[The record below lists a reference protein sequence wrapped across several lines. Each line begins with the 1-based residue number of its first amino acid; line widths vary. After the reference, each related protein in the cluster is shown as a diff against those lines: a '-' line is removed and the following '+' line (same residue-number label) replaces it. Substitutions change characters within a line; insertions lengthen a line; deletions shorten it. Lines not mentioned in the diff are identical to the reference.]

1 MPDLWMDVDTALS
14 EVPVNVMPLLDDTD
28 FKTIEDAVA
37 YNAAGM
43 ALFWHFITTA
53 GAYTVTAVTPTTGG
67 DYDWTDQGTAGIYT
81 IEIPASGGASI
92 NNNTEGVGWFTGK
105 ATGVLPWRGP
115 TIGFRA
121 AALNDA
127 LIDGGDLLDVSV
139 TQFGGT
145 AGTFSGGRPEV
156 NASHIAGSAV
166 STSSAQIGVNVVNAG
181 GTAWGSGAITAGA
194 IAADAIGASELAA
207 DAVAEIADAVWDEA
221 RSGHTTDGTF
231 GQINQAVRSGT
242 AQGGG
247 STTITLDA
255 SASATDDL
263 YNGCLVWVVAGVGAG
278 QAGVITDYVGSTK
291 VATVD
296 NTWRT
301 NPDNTSVFVLLPGS
315 LGLTSA
321 TLAASVWDAS
331 TSTYNS
337 AGTFGAGVRLSS
349 AAVQSIWDALTSALT
364 TVGSIGKRIVDYLTG
379 DAYARIGAPVG
390 ASISADIAAVQADT
404 DNIQTRIP
412 AALVSGRMDSSVGAY
427 QSGLTPLQPTV
438 SGRTLDVSSGG
449 EAGVDWA
456 NVGSPTTTVGL
467 SGTTVGTVS
476 AVTAI
481 STGGITAGSIAADA
495 IGASE
500 LASDAVTEIQ
510 SGLATAANLATLTS
524 YVDTEV
530 AAIKAKTDNLPASPA
545 ATGDAMTLTSG
556 ERNSVADA
564 LLNRGLDGAGAS
576 SRKVRE
582 ALAFMRNKW
591 TISGSTL
598 TIYDVDDT
606 TVLWTGST
614 TTASG
619 NPVTGVDPAT

>member
-231 GQINQAVRSGT
+231 GQVNQAVRSGT

-247 STTITLDA
+247 TATITLDA
-255 SASATDDL
+255 SASAVDDF
-263 YNGCLVWVVAGVGAG
+263 YNGDLVWCLSGTGAG
-278 QAGVITDYVGSTK
+278 QAGVVIDYVGATK

-296 NTWRT
+296 NNWRT
-301 NPDNTSVFVLLPGS
+301 NPDSSTGFVILPGS

-321 TLAASVWDAS
+321 TLASAVWDAS
-331 TSTYNS
+331 TSTYNG
-337 AGTFGAGVRLSS
+337 AGTFGAGVRLSA
-349 AAVQSIWDALTSALT
+349 AAVQAVWDALTSALT
-364 TVGSIGKRIVDYLTG
+364 TASSIGKRLVDYLTG
-379 DAYARIGAPVG
+379 DIYARLGAPAG
-390 ASISADIAAVQADT
+390 ASVSADIAAVQADT
-404 DNIQTRIP
+404 DNIQTRLP
-412 AALVSGRMDSSVGAY
+412 AALVGGRMD
-427 QSGLTPLQPTV
+427 
-438 SGRTLDVSSGG
+438 
-449 EAGVDWA
+449 A
-456 NVGSPTTTVGL
+456 NVG
-467 SGTTVGTVS
+467 
-476 AVTAI
+476 AI
-481 STGGITAGSIAADA
+481 STD
-495 IGASE
+495 
-500 LASDAVTEIQ
+500 
-510 SGLATAANLATLTS
+510 ATAADNLESALDGTGGVTITAAVTGNITGNLSGSVGSVTGAVGSVTGAVGSVTGNVGGNVVGSVASVTGAVGSVTGNVGGNVTGNLGGTLTS
-524 YVDTEV
+524 T
-530 AAIKAKTDNLPASPA
+530 
-545 ATGDAMTLTSG
+545 
-556 ERNSVADA
+556 ERNAIADA
-564 LLNRGLDGAGAS
+564 LLARNIAGGS
-576 SRKVRE
+576 STGRIVAE
-582 ALAFMRNKW
+582 SLAFMRNKW
-591 TISGSTL
+591 AISGSTL
-598 TIYDVDDT
+598 TVYGTDDT
-606 TVLWTGST
+606 TALWTATITS
-614 TTASG
+614 ASG
-619 NPVTGVDPAT
+619 NPVTSVDPA